1 MEPQWLRWARAL
13 QAIAQNGLTY
23 TSNGFDTE
31 RYEAVRAIAAEMM
44 ASGSELA
51 SEAVLELF
59 ALEVGHATPK
69 VDVRGGV
76 FKDDKILM
84 VREIADGRWTLPGGW
99 ADANETPSE
108 AAVREVFEE
117 SGYKTKAVKLAAVF
131 DRSKHAHTPPFP
143 YHVYKLFFLCELL
156 GGEPAVSIETDGADF
171 FPQGQLPELSI
182 SRVTGAQI
190 ARLFAHHRQPEL
202 PTDFD

>member
-1 MEPQWLRWARAL
+1 MEPKWLKWARAL

-44 ASGSELA
+44 ASGSELE

-76 FKDDKILM
+76 FKDGKILM

>member
-1 MEPQWLRWARAL
+1 MEPKWLRWARAL

-44 ASGSELA
+44 ASGSELE

>member
-1 MEPQWLRWARAL
+1 MEPKWLRWARAL

-44 ASGSELA
+44 ASGSELE

-76 FKDDKILM
+76 FKDGKILM